1 MSQPWYREFWA
12 WFLLIPVLTSV
23 CVGSFF
29 LYMSIVTADGL
40 VSDDYYKEGRAF
52 NRTYERDQAA
62 IQMNLQGELTLDS
75 LTGDLRLQLQ
85 GDAPRWPETL
95 TLDIIHPTQQ
105 GFDQTL
111 TLIQLSGSLYAA
123 QLEREVIGPRILE
136 MTPGPDEWRL
146 RARTRWPDQNVTRF
160 RPIQPR

>member
-12 WFLLIPVLTSV
+12 WFLLIPILTSV

-62 IQMNLQGELTLDS
+62 IAMNLNGQLALDGLTGELTLS
-75 LTGDLRLQLQ
+75 LTGDL
-85 GDAPRWPETL
+85 AVWPEVL
-95 TLDIIHPTQQ
+95 TLEVIHPTQQ

-111 TLIQLSGSLYAA
+111 QLIRLTGSTYTA
-123 QLEREVIGPRILE
+123 QLEREIIGPRILE

-146 RARTRWPDQNVTRF
+146 RARTRWPDQTLTRLK
-160 RPIQPR
+160 PIQPR